1 MKMFDKIAI
10 VGVGLMGGSIGLAV
24 KKKRLA
30 REVVGVCR
38 RESSRRRALRAKVAD
53 RVTLDLAEAVKG
65 ADLVIIA
72 APVGKIVGLAG
83 ICVKFMK
90 KNAILTD
97 VGSSKKRIVSS
108 IEKLSSKKT
117 NFVGA
122 HPMAGSDKSGVENA
136 QAGIFKDAVVVLT
149 KTAGTDRR
157 SLGRLGRFW
166 KSLGGCVL
174 VLSPEKHDAHASL
187 ASYLPHAVSYAL
199 SLTQDGRS
207 VKLAAGSLKDTTRV
221 ASSDPELWKDI
232 FLLSEGPTLKAI
244 ASFTRNLEKLKIAIK
259 KRREKTILRFLRRAK
274 KISDG
279 IPGR

>member
-1 MKMFDKIAI
+1 MFNKITI
-10 VGVGLMGGSIGLAV
+10 VGVGLMGGSIGLAA
-24 KKKRLA
+24 KEKHLA
-30 REVVGVCR
+30 KEVVGVCR
-38 RESSRRRALRAKVAD
+38 RESSKRRALRVKAVD
-53 RVTLDLAEAVKG
+53 RATLNLAEAVKG

-90 KNAILTD
+90 RSAILTD

-117 NFVGA
+117 NFIGA

-136 QAGIFKDAVVVLT
+136 KAGIFKDAVCVLT

-157 SLGRLGRFW
+157 SLSRLGHFW
-166 KSLGGCVL
+166 KSLGSRVL
-174 VLSPEKHDAHASL
+174 VLSPEKHDTLASL
-187 ASYLPHAVSYAL
+187 ASFLPHAVSYAL
-199 SLTQDGRS
+199 SLTQNGQS

-232 FLLSEGPTLKAI
+232 FLLSRRHALSAI
-244 ASFTRNLEKLKIAIK
+244 ASFMRNLEKLKIAIK
-259 KRREKTILRFLRRAK
+259 RRDEKTILKLLRRAK
-274 KISDG
+274 KVSDG
-279 IPGR
+279 ISGR